1 MIYVRR
7 NPALIPE
14 KVLKVAE
21 RAQAALEALPPEER
35 VAFIKK
41 KSHVWTG
48 FKKYLAKMSYGKCW
62 YSESHDPQSFFDV
75 DHFRPKGEA
84 QRVDGGLKD
93 GGYPWLAFDWDNF
106 RYSAGRSN
114 RLSTDEDT
122 DLTVGKGSW
131 FPLCPGSPVADWGNR
146 DTISERPILLD
157 PTNPH
162 DMRLLLV
169 GALGS
174 IEPSATC
181 VGTNRERVAKSAM
194 YYGLNLPLLTEARS
208 KVMREIQEMVEIL
221 LQTVAA
227 ADAVPLAADLL
238 PVPQQADLITS
249 KTMPNS
255 AFALAARSRLIE
267 LGLAHLIAR
276 PEEYPI
282 PAA

>member
-7 NPALIPE
+7 DPALIPE

-21 RAQAALEALPPEER
+21 RAQAALEFLPPEER

-48 FKKYLAKMSYGKCW
+48 FKKYLAQMSYGKCW

-75 DHFRPKGEA
+75 DHFRPKAEA
-84 QRVDGGLKD
+84 QRSEGGLRD
-93 GGYPWLAFDWDNF
+93 DGYPWLAFDWDNF

-114 RLSTDEDT
+114 RLSTDEYT

-131 FPLCPGSPVADWGNR
+131 FPLCHDSPVADWGNR
-146 DTISERPILLD
+146 DTISEHPILLD

-162 DMRLLLV
+162 DMRLLTV

-174 IEPSATC
+174 IEPSAIC
-181 VGTNRERVAKSAM
+181 VGTSRDRVTKSAK

-208 KVMREIQEMVEIL
+208 KVMREIEEMVEIL
-221 LQTVAA
+221 LQTVATA
-227 ADAVPLAADLL
+227 NKVPLAADLL
-238 PVPQQADLITS
+238 PVSQQADLITS
-249 KTMPNS
+249 KTKPNS
-255 AFALAARSRLIE
+255 AYALAARSRLIE
-267 LGLAHLIAR
+267 LDMAYLIAR
-276 PEEYPI
+276 PEDYPM